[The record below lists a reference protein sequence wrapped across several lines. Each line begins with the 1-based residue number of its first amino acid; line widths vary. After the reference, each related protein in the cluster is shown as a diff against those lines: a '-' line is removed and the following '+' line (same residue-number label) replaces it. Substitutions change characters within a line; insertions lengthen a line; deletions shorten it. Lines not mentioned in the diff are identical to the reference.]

1 MKRAQIIFYV
11 PLICLLFLNRCTVN
25 KSKIDNSLKK
35 YFDSAL
41 VDGSFSLLTNS
52 TGVVTIYN
60 KNLYLKRFLPAS
72 TFKIVNS
79 LIGLETGKI
88 TSDKMVIPWD
98 HIVRSNAE
106 WNKDL
111 SMEEAFKVS
120 AVNYYQ
126 EVARRIGRDTM
137 KHWLDTLHYGN
148 MNISGP
154 IDSFWLNN
162 TLKISPDEQLGL
174 LKKLYFDKLP
184 FQKGVQQTVRDVMLR
199 ESNTL
204 YKLSYKTGW
213 GFDEEQQ
220 AIGWLVGWIEENRH
234 VYFFVT
240 LVRTPDRHL
249 DMQTVRLKIT
259 KGILNQLGFLKGEM

>member
-1 MKRAQIIFYV
+1 MKIIIIF
-11 PLICLLFLNRCTVN
+11 LFALPEILCITGCQVN

-35 YFDSAL
+35 YFDSSN
-41 VDGSFSLLTNS
+41 VDGSFALLNNS
-52 TGVVTIYN
+52 TGDIRLYN
-60 KNLYLKRFLPAS
+60 KDIYLKRFLPAS
-72 TFKIVNS
+72 TFKIANS

-88 TSDKMVIPWD
+88 TDEKMVIPWD
-98 HIVRSNAE
+98 HVNRNNPD

-111 SMEEAFKVS
+111 TMQEAFKIS

-126 EVARRIGRDTM
+126 EVARRIGHDTM
-137 KHWLDTLHYGN
+137 KRWIDSLHYGN

-174 LKKLYFDKLP
+174 VKKLYFDKLP

-204 YKLSYKTGW
+204 YKLSYKTGL
-213 GFDEEQQ
+213 GYDEEQQ
-220 AIGWLVGWIEENRH
+220 AIGWVVGWIEENRH

-240 LVRTPDRHL
+240 LVRTPDRTV
-249 DMQTVRLKIT
+249 DMNTVRLKIT